1 MSDQLTEVTRRAV
14 WLARAEMDELGHS
27 CIGSVQ
33 LLVGILRAGGPA
45 GAALRSLGLDP
56 DVVIADARRRFTV
69 ARRDSA
75 MDLPTVFGAPEAQVL
90 VEPVADSGGCLRVR
104 VSPGVEHLPEDMDTL
119 WQEIL
124 AAGHCRV
131 IISQSPS
138 LVLDDQAGLVL
149 VRGLEMLQI
158 SGGGLVLVP
167 PGETPGIGTG
177 LLGAIAVCR
186 DEPAAVRLLSGGA
199 VPPAL
204 ARWPETREHPMVPM
218 ARRAMAAA
226 ATAACEAGDEFISTG
241 HLLLGLTLV
250 PGLAC
255 DLLEDAHGVQ
265 PQRLRAAV
273 MSGV

>member
-14 WLARAEMDELGHS
+14 WLARSEMDELGHS
-27 CIGSVQ
+27 CIGSAQ

-56 DVVIADARRRFTV
+56 DEVIADARRRFAV

-75 MDLPTVFGAPEAQVL
+75 VNLPTVFGAPEAQIL
-90 VEPVADSGGCLRVR
+90 VEPVAASGVCLRLR
-104 VSPGVEHLPEDMDTL
+104 VPDGVERFPEGMDSL
-119 WQEIL
+119 WQEIV

-138 LVLDDQAGLVL
+138 LVLDDQAGLAL
-149 VRGLEMLQI
+149 IRGLEMLQI
-158 SGGGLVLVP
+158 HGGGLVLVP
-167 PGETPGIGTG
+167 AGETPDLEMG
-177 LLGAIAVCR
+177 LLGAIPLCQ
-186 DEPAAVRLLSGGA
+186 DETSAARLLEGGA

-241 HLLLGLTLV
+241 HLLLGLILV

-255 DLLEDAHGVQ
+255 DLLEGAHGVQ